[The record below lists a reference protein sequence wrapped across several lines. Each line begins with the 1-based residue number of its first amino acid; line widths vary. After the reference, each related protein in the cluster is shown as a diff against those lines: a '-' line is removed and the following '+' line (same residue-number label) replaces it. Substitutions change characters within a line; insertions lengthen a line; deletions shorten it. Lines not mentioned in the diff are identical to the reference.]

1 MAGSLRFAAAWAL
14 AVAASCG
21 GGEAPAGGP
30 GGVDVDTL
38 VVSVCDTI
46 GLEMGDSTYVFGMLT
61 EVAHGSDGVIAALDI
76 TRARLS
82 VYSPAGEFLH
92 AVGSPGPG
100 PGEFQIPI
108 DFAVMSDGGYAVADA
123 VARNI
128 SFFSSDG
135 GFRDVMQGFFPTP
148 PMMIEGSPGGT
159 FVGQAFAMEITEE
172 GVQAF
177 VDVCR
182 WSDSTAADLM
192 YESMPVSLSMEGDG
206 RVTSAARE
214 PEVDFAVGPDGSVFI
229 AEISDT
235 LFSVKGFTPEGE
247 IFLDLREEP
256 ERVPLTTEELEA
268 GSLSLSIRVSDG
280 ETAAEMSR
288 SGDVYPWRN
297 VIASV
302 GVDSLE
308 RIWIEMAN
316 EDRPFFRVYDYDGN
330 LLFYA
335 VTDEP
340 FSPVT
345 RPYFTVDQGG
355 IVACDRDPVDYPK
368 IYICELPEDR

>member
-1 MAGSLRFAAAWAL
+1 MLAL

-21 GGEAPAGGP
+21 GGEAPAGGQ

-38 VVSVCDTI
+38 VVAVRDTI
-46 GLEMGDSTYVFGMLT
+46 GLETGDSTYVFGMLT
-61 EVAHGSDGVIAALDI
+61 EVAHGSSGEIAVLDL
-76 TRARLS
+76 TRAFLS
-82 VYSPAGEFLH
+82 VYSPAGEFLY

-123 VARNI
+123 AARSI
-128 SFFSSDG
+128 SFFSPDG
-135 GFRDVMQGFFPTP
+135 GFRDAMQGFFPTP
-148 PMMIEGSPGGT
+148 PMVIEGSPGGT

-172 GVQAF
+172 GVEAF
-177 VDVCR
+177 VEVSR
-182 WSDSTAADLM
+182 WSDSTAADLV
-192 YESMPVSLSMEGDG
+192 YESLPMALSMEGEG
-206 RVTSAARE
+206 RVTSAGRE

-235 LFSVKGFTPEGE
+235 LFSVRGFTPEGE
-247 IFLDLREEP
+247 LFLDLREEP

-268 GSLSLSIRVSDG
+268 GSLALSIRVSDG
-280 ETAAEMSR
+280 ETVADMSR
-288 SGDVYPWRN
+288 SEDVYPWRN

-308 RIWIEMAN
+308 RIWVEMQN
-316 EDRPFFRVYDYDGN
+316 EDRPVFRVYDYDGN

-335 VTDEP
+335 VTDPP
-340 FSPVT
+340 FSPLT
-345 RPYFTVDQGG
+345 RPYFTVDRGG

-368 IYICELPEDR
+368 VYVCELQDDR